1 MKIIKEDAAYVQ
13 KIDLANLRDFDGP
26 MPATVFMKLFSR
38 EAIIIE
44 NSDAEQFVKFDSKN
58 EVEFFK
64 RADWILDYDF
74 YNAKDVDELYS
85 FAEEMIEEINNLTI
99 EYNEL
104 SGEEQCKNG
113 MKIEQM
119 NLLIYEIQ
127 SLEILIMK
135 KQGNKE
141 VKFSELLPIKDKASK
156 YRKQQLNIKIGN
168 MIIEE
173 TKNTFKEVFGW
184 LRPKK
189 SKKMRKTIDI

>member
-13 KIDLANLRDFDGP
+13 KIDLANLSDFDGP
-26 MPATVFMKLFSR
+26 MPTTVFMKLFSR
-38 EAIIIE
+38 EASIIE
-44 NSDAEQFVKFDSKN
+44 DTDAEQFVRFDSKN

-64 RADWILDYDF
+64 KADWILDYDF
-74 YNAKDVDELYS
+74 YNAKDADELYS

-113 MKIEQM
+113 MKIKQM

-127 SLEILIMK
+127 SLRSLIIK
-135 KQGNKE
+135 KRGTTE

-156 YRKQQLNIKIGN
+156 YRNKQLNIKIGN

>member
-26 MPATVFMKLFSR
+26 MPTTVFMKLFSR
-38 EAIIIE
+38 EASIIE
-44 NSDAEQFVKFDSKN
+44 DSDAEEFVRFDSKN

-74 YNAKDVDELYS
+74 YNAKDADELYS

-113 MKIEQM
+113 MMIKRM

-135 KQGNKE
+135 KQENKE

-156 YRKQQLNIKIGN
+156 YRKKQLNIEIGN

-184 LRPKK
+184 FRPKK